1 MSITYI
7 LHLWEILR
15 AINDRPYEKTGIFSI
30 EDVGALRERPQTAI
44 RKMLRWIG
52 GEDGER
58 CERCLWQI
66 KRAERVSPQREGS
79 PV

>member
-30 EDVGALRERPQTAI
+30 EDVGARRERP
-44 RKMLRWIG
+44 
-52 GEDGER
+52 
-58 CERCLWQI
+58 
-66 KRAERVSPQREGS
+66 
-79 PV
+79 